1 MTARRPPEAAPTAG
15 PRLVGL
21 APVVAPHTRVLV
33 LGSFPGAASLRLQ
46 QYYAHPHNHFWRI
59 LQALWPAQPLPGAD
73 QYAARCDWLLARG
86 LGLWDL
92 YAACEREG
100 SLDSAIAPE
109 SVVVNGIDALLRRHP
124 GLRVVALNGGTAAR
138 LFQRHVAPRLDERAA
153 TLRVLALPS
162 TSPAHAA
169 RSLAQKLAAWRALPE
184 AMGADGCA

>member
-1 MTARRPPEAAPTAG
+1 MIAAAARVRSFAPALPPS
-15 PRLVGL
+15 PR
-21 APVVAPHTRVLV
+21 ALV
-33 LGSFPGAASLRLQ
+33 LGSMPGVASLQ
-46 QYYAHPHNHFWRI
+46 AGQYYAHPRNAFWP
-59 LQALWPAQPLPGAD
+59 LMQALFGVDAAQP
-73 QYAARCDWLLARG
+73 YAARVAALNAAG
-86 LGLWDL
+86 VGLWDVL
-92 YAACEREG
+92 AACEREG